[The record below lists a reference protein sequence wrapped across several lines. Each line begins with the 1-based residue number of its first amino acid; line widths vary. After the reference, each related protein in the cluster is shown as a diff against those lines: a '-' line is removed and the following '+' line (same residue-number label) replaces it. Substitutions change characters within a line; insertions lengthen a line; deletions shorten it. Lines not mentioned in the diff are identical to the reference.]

1 MSLAEIRVRLEA
13 VSSPEERERMAAI
26 LRLDP
31 RSGARSMGEA
41 VDRGERARR
50 TERERLV
57 RFFAR
62 REQLLQSGVNFVAG
76 VDEVGVGPLAG
87 PLVAAA
93 VIFPREVELDA
104 LSGLDD
110 SKRVARKVRE
120 ALDREIRRQAAAVF
134 VAEVSSSDVDRL
146 NPHGASLAAMKRAVS
161 GLQLQPGHVLVD
173 ARTIPDLAIPQTALI
188 HGDALDASIAA
199 ASSGVGYSP
208 SQGWS
213 TTRMRGKAER
223 SWRASSG
230 AVSRRRLNASETE
243 CPTRTGTRTAVA
255 CTRSPGAWSIFRIS
269 ASIFSSSVEMSL
281 PSRNPSHCGNTLKAG
296 TFGNC

>member
-1 MSLAEIRVRLEA
+1 MIGEFARVPLAEIRVRLEA
-13 VSSPEERERMAAI
+13 VSSSEERERMAAI

-31 RSGARSMGEA
+31 RSGARSIGEA
-41 VDRGERARR
+41 VDRRERARR
-50 TERERLV
+50 VERGRLV

-62 REQLLQSGVNFVAG
+62 REKLLQSGVKFVAG

-93 VIFPREVELDA
+93 VIFPHEVALDA

-120 ALDREIRRQAAAVF
+120 TLDREIRRQAAAVF

-161 GLQLQPGHVLVD
+161 GLRLQPGHVLVD
-173 ARTIPDLAIPQTALI
+173 ARTIPDLAVPQTALI

-199 ASSGVGYSP
+199 ASIVAKVYRDAWMCRLDERHPGYGFSHHMGYGTP
-208 SQGWS
+208 EHLAALDRLGPCPAHRQSF
-213 TTRMRGKAER
+213 AP
-223 SWRASSG
+223 
-230 AVSRRRLNASETE
+230 VSRALVR
-243 CPTRTGTRTAVA
+243 
-255 CTRSPGAWSIFRIS
+255 
-269 ASIFSSSVEMSL
+269 
-281 PSRNPSHCGNTLKAG
+281 
-296 TFGNC
+296 

>member
-1 MSLAEIRVRLEA
+1 MIGELTRVPLAEIRARLEA
-13 VSSPEERERMAAI
+13 VSSSEERERMAAI

-93 VIFPREVELDA
+93 VIFPREVELGA

-110 SKRVARKVRE
+110 SKRVARKLRE
-120 ALDREIRRQAAAVF
+120 MLDREIRRQAAAVF

-188 HGDALDASIAA
+188 HGDALDAWIAA
-199 ASSGVGYSP
+199 ASIVAKVYRDAWMCRLDERHPGYGFSHHMGYGTP
-208 SQGWS
+208 EHLAALDRLGPCPAHRQSF
-213 TTRMRGKAER
+213 AP
-223 SWRASSG
+223 
-230 AVSRRRLNASETE
+230 VSRARVR
-243 CPTRTGTRTAVA
+243 
-255 CTRSPGAWSIFRIS
+255 
-269 ASIFSSSVEMSL
+269 
-281 PSRNPSHCGNTLKAG
+281 
-296 TFGNC
+296 